1 MSDSDRDRSSDPT
14 ASSNSNPD
22 SADPRSP
29 TNTTLPLCPRCDH
42 PVVAVT
48 TRGPH
53 DHVAS
58 PCGCRLSSGTLDRS
72 SNG

>member
-1 MSDSDRDRSSDPT
+1 MSDSERDQPT
-14 ASSNSNPD
+14 DSTDGSNSS

-29 TNTTLPLCPRCDH
+29 TSTTLPPCPRCDH

-48 TRGPH
+48 TRGPNH
-53 DHVAS
+53 HVAS

-72 SNG
+72 SDG